1 MVRTIITVMDAR
13 HHRATH
19 AAPPTPISASHR
31 VKWQPV
37 LHARELVCN
46 TTDWDQRVCTAR
58 TKLSNGPAT
67 TAHPQHKTCAFG
79 FARAPEGTT
88 AGRTVAPTPQRS
100 PTLNKANQ
108 CSRSAAPSIGRP
120 PRKAST
126 TTADKTAAGAAFRA
140 MRCKRQKTQMRRL
153 PTSTHWHRRPLP
165 KTENIV
171 GHLAN
176 SHLMT
181 SIEHVSWQQ
190 LCSAGSPLHSFLV
203 LLCAASQT
211 GVGRVSR
218 LRQTPHLAKTLP
230 PKAPHVCRV
239 QFHLCAL
246 VPVCGSLHPHPPR

>member
-126 TTADKTAAGAAFRA
+126 NTADKTAAGAAFRA
-140 MRCKRQKTQMRRL
+140 MRCKRQTNANEASANVNAL
-153 PTSTHWHRRPLP
+153 APTS
-165 KTENIV
+165 
-171 GHLAN
+171 
-176 SHLMT
+176 
-181 SIEHVSWQQ
+181 
-190 LCSAGSPLHSFLV
+190 
-203 LLCAASQT
+203 
-211 GVGRVSR
+211 
-218 LRQTPHLAKTLP
+218 P
-230 PKAPHVCRV
+230 PKNRKYSRSSCE
-239 QFHLCAL
+239 F
-246 VPVCGSLHPHPPR
+246 PPYDEH